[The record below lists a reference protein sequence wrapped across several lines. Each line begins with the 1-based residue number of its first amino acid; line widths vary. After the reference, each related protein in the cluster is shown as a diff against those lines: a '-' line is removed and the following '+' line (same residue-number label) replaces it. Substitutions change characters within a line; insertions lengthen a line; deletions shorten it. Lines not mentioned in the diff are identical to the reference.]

1 MLLFLLMLLFLC
13 INIIFDFSGMEGLG
27 LFWLSGQGENVGVET
42 PSIFTVLHMEKIMK
56 VLEFSTGGNQSVS
69 TMQGH
74 ATSNVHDYVQD
85 FFDVKKKITNIKN
98 WVTGRGLSGY

>member
-42 PSIFTVLHMEKIMK
+42 PSIFTVLHMEKIM
-56 VLEFSTGGNQSVS
+56 
-69 TMQGH
+69 
-74 ATSNVHDYVQD
+74 
-85 FFDVKKKITNIKN
+85 
-98 WVTGRGLSGY
+98 

>member
-1 MLLFLLMLLFLC
+1 
-13 INIIFDFSGMEGLG
+13 MEGLG

-56 VLEFSTGGNQSVS
+56 VLEFSTGGNQSTS

-85 FFDVKKKITNIKN
+85 FFDVKKNQKH
-98 WVTGRGLSGY
+98 

>member
-1 MLLFLLMLLFLC
+1 MLLFLLMLFSC

-42 PSIFTVLHMEKIMK
+42 PSIFTVLHMEQIMK
-56 VLEFSTGGNQSVS
+56 VLEFSTGGNQSTS

-85 FFDVKKKITNIKN
+85 FFDVKKNQKH
-98 WVTGRGLSGY
+98 

>member
-13 INIIFDFSGMEGLG
+13 INIIGMEGLG

-85 FFDVKKKITNIKN
+85 F
-98 WVTGRGLSGY
+98 LM

>member
-13 INIIFDFSGMEGLG
+13 INITFDFSGMEGLG

-56 VLEFSTGGNQSVS
+56 VLEGINPCLPCK
-69 TMQGH
+69 
-74 ATSNVHDYVQD
+74 ATPHQM
-85 FFDVKKKITNIKN
+85 FMTTCKIF
-98 WVTGRGLSGY
+98 LM

>member
-1 MLLFLLMLLFLC
+1 MLLFLLMLFSC

-42 PSIFTVLHMEKIMK
+42 PSIFTVLHMEQIMK
-56 VLEFSTGGNQSVS
+56 VLEFSTGRNQSAS

-85 FFDVKKKITNIKN
+85 FFDVKKNQKH
-98 WVTGRGLSGY
+98 

>member
-56 VLEFSTGGNQSVS
+56 VLEFSTGGLPCK
-69 TMQGH
+69 
-74 ATSNVHDYVQD
+74 ATPHQM
-85 FFDVKKKITNIKN
+85 FMTTCKIF
-98 WVTGRGLSGY
+98 LM

>member
-1 MLLFLLMLLFLC
+1 MLLFLLIMLFLC

-56 VLEFSTGGNQSVS
+56 VLEFSTGRNQSAS

>member
-42 PSIFTVLHMEKIMK
+42 PSIFTVLHME
-56 VLEFSTGGNQSVS
+56 FSTGGNQSVS

-85 FFDVKKKITNIKN
+85 FFDVKKNQKH
-98 WVTGRGLSGY
+98 

>member
-1 MLLFLLMLLFLC
+1 MLLFLLMLFSC

-42 PSIFTVLHMEKIMK
+42 PSIFTVLHMEQIMK
-56 VLEFSTGGNQSVS
+56 VLEFSTGGNQSTS

-74 ATSNVHDYVQD
+74 ATSNVHHYVQD
-85 FFDVKKKITNIKN
+85 FLMLKKKNQKH
-98 WVTGRGLSGY
+98 